1 YEAVLAHIRAGFP
14 RNKLVLGIPFYGKP
28 GKDFPKGANDY
39 GQLIKL
45 ADYEQK
51 WDDIA
56 KAPYLTGPGGEIVCT
71 YDDPRSIGYKCR
83 FILKYGLRGAMF
95 WDYNGDDEQG
105 SLRKAIYDGILLP

>member
-1 YEAVLAHIRAGFP
+1 LPISGGFP

-56 KAPYLTGPGGEIVCT
+56 KAPYLNRPRRGNRMLHTTTRVPSDISAVSFLNTG
-71 YDDPRSIGYKCR
+71 
-83 FILKYGLRGAMF
+83 
-95 WDYNGDDEQG
+95 
-105 SLRKAIYDGILLP
+105 